1 MIICGDFEVHIIGG
15 GCTLMF
21 ITGALGLNIAQLV
34 IKRPTIS
41 ALIPELLTANSL
53 HKNLSQK
60 WAFHVVFH
68 STNCNHW

>member
-1 MIICGDFEVHIIGG
+1 MTVCGDFEVHIVGG
-15 GCTLMF
+15 GYTQMF
-21 ITGALGLNIAQLV
+21 VTGALGLNIVQLV

-41 ALIPELLTANSL
+41 VLIPELFTANSL